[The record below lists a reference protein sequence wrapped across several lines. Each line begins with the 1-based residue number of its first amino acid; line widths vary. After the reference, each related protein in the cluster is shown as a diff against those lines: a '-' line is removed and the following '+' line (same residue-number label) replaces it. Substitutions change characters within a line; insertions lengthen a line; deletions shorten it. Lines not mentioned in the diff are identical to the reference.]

1 MTRPVLLLVAVAVLG
16 LAPLPHLAAAADR
29 GIERQ
34 SYGEAMRWYRERA
47 EAGDPKAQ
55 FYYGLAL
62 ESGAQGKRDPE
73 AAAEWFARA
82 ADAGHAMAQFKLGLI
97 RQFGTV
103 GAADPAEA
111 RRLYG
116 LAAAQGLTE
125 AGYNLAVMLENGT
138 GGPADLARAAV
149 LMETAARDGV
159 GVAFLHL
166 ARIAGNGDEPDMV
179 RSMAW
184 SLLAE
189 RAGVASAD
197 AFGAALRQYLTPEE
211 VRQAEDLASAWR

>member
-1 MTRPVLLLVAVAVLG
+1 MRLALFLMPAVMLALTLLPAGAS
-16 LAPLPHLAAAADR
+16 AADTEVV
-29 GIERQ
+29 ERQ

-62 ESGAQGKRDPE
+62 ENGAQGKLDPE
-73 AAAEWFARA
+73 AAVGWYARA
-82 ADAGHAMAQFKLGLI
+82 AAGGHAMAQFKLGLI

-103 GAADPAEA
+103 GTPDLAEA

-125 AGYNLAVMLENGT
+125 AGYNLAVMLEDGT
-138 GGPADLARAAV
+138 GGPVDRARARELFEA
-149 LMETAARDGV
+149 TARAGF
-159 GVAFLHL
+159 GLAFLHL
-166 ARIAGNGDEPDMV
+166 ARMAGDGDDPDLV
-179 RSMAW
+179 RSLAW
-184 SLLAE
+184 AMLAE
-189 RAGVASAD
+189 RAGVAAAE
-197 AFGAALRQYLTPEE
+197 AFDDTLRPSLSPEQ

>member
-1 MTRPVLLLVAVAVLG
+1 MRLALFLMPAVMLALAVLP
-16 LAPLPHLAAAADR
+16 ASASAADKTV
-29 GIERQ
+29 ERQ

-62 ESGAQGKRDPE
+62 ENGAQGKLDPE
-73 AAAEWFARA
+73 AAVGWYARA
-82 ADAGHAMAQFKLGLI
+82 AASGHAMAQFKLGLI

-103 GAADPAEA
+103 GEPDLVEA

-125 AGYNLAVMLENGT
+125 AGYNLAVMLQDGA
-138 GGPADLARAAV
+138 GGPVDHARARDLFEA
-149 LMETAARDGV
+149 TARAGF
-159 GVAFLHL
+159 GLAFLHL
-166 ARIAGNGDEPDMV
+166 ARLAGDGDDPDLV
-179 RSMAW
+179 RSLAW
-184 SLLAE
+184 ALLAE
-189 RAGVASAD
+189 RAGVTAAE
-197 AFGAALRQYLTPEE
+197 AFGDTLRQSLTPEQ